1 MSQPSEVTNPL
12 SWLPGFIALGLV
24 WGSSFL
30 FIELALES
38 FSPIGIAFLRSFLGG
53 ASLLIIVWISKQKL
67 PRNWKHWADL
77 FVVAALLNAVPFA
90 LFPLGQESVSSAIAG
105 VVNSTTP
112 LMTVLVVI
120 VLFRDQWPTVN
131 QIVGVIIG
139 FSGILLLMEI
149 FSSGSGGSVVGVS
162 ILLLATLCYGLGMS
176 YAKRFVSSLPYS
188 PYVLAASQ
196 VSAATVLTAPA
207 ALLWGFTS
215 AAPTQLSILGI
226 GLLGILGTGI
236 AYVWNYRNIELAGSV
251 VASSVT
257 YITPVVAVV
266 IGALFLR
273 EQLSATQLVGGV
285 LILLSALLVQG
296 RIKLL
301 PTREL

>member
-1 MSQPSEVTNPL
+1 M
-12 SWLPGFIALGLV
+12 

-38 FSPIGIAFLRSFLGG
+38 FTPFGIAFLRSLLGG
-53 ASLLIIVWISKQKL
+53 ISLLIMVWISKQRL
-67 PRNWKHWADL
+67 PRNWKHWAHL

-131 QIVGVIIG
+131 QIFGVIIG
-139 FSGILLLMEI
+139 FGGILFLMEI
-149 FSSGSGGSVVGVS
+149 FSSSNDGSVVGVS

-176 YAKRFVSSLPYS
+176 YAKRYVSSLPYS

-196 VSAATVLTAPA
+196 VSASAVLTAPV
-207 ALLWGFTS
+207 ALLWGVTS
-215 AAPTQLSILGI
+215 AAPTPVSIVGI

-257 YITPVVAVV
+257 YITPLVAVV
-266 IGALFLR
+266 IGVLFLK
-273 EQLSATQLVGGV
+273 EHLSATQLVGGG
-285 LILLSALLVQG
+285 LILFSALLVQG

-301 PTREL
+301 PSREL